1 MSLHTRIDVHQHF
14 VPQGYRDE
22 VHTCVGDNPDGA
34 GALPVWSVD
43 AALQLMAEQGIVSSL
58 LSISTPGVHFGDDQR
73 AATLARHVNEAGA
86 RLVTDHPGRFGLFA
100 SLPVPAIDL
109 ALAEIRYAFDEL
121 HVDGVSLLT
130 HTHGVYL
137 GDAVLDPVFDELDR
151 RGATVFIHPTSP
163 ACHQQT
169 SFGYPRAMIEFI
181 FDTTRAVSH
190 LILSGTLQ
198 RCPNLKIIV
207 PHCGGAL
214 PSVAARLAFVSRLIP
229 ASAAR
234 QIDTAAELRRLY
246 YDVAGFVTEGTL
258 GGLLDI
264 VAPGQLL
271 YGSDWPFTPTP
282 LIGDLAGK
290 LDALPQLDPAA
301 KEAMWSGNARRL
313 FPRLGRRSGPG
324 L

>member
-1 MSLHTRIDVHQHF
+1 MPPHARIDVHQHF
-14 VPQGYRDE
+14 VPARYREE
-22 VHTCVGDNPDGA
+22 VHTCMGQNPDGA
-34 GALPVWSVD
+34 GALPVWSVE
-43 AALQLMAEQGIVSSL
+43 AALKLMSDQGIQSSL

-73 AATLARHVNEAGA
+73 AAGLARHVNEEGA
-86 RLVTDHPGRFGLFA
+86 RLVSDHPGRFGLFA

-109 ALAEIRYAFDEL
+109 ALAEIRHAFEEL
-121 HVDGVSLLT
+121 GADGVSLLT
-130 HTHGVYL
+130 HTQGVYL
-137 GDAVLDPVFDELDR
+137 GDVTLNPIFDELDR
-151 RGATVFIHPTSP
+151 RGATIFIHPTSP

-198 RCPNLKIIV
+198 RCPNLKVIV

-214 PSVAARLAFVSRLIP
+214 PSVGARLAFVSRMIP

-234 QIDTAAELRRLY
+234 QIDTAMHLRKLY

-282 LIGDLAGK
+282 VVVELAGK
-290 LDALPQLDPAA
+290 LDALSPLDAA
-301 KEAMWSGNARRL
+301 GKEAMWSGNAYRL
-313 FPRLGRRSGPG
+313 FPRLGTTD
-324 L
+324 

>member
-1 MSLHTRIDVHQHF
+1 MPPHARIDVHQHF
-14 VPQGYRDE
+14 VPARYREE
-22 VHTCVGDNPDGA
+22 VHRCVGENPDGA
-34 GALPVWSVD
+34 GTLPLWSVE
-43 AALQLMAEQGIVSSL
+43 AALQLMSDQGIQSSL

-73 AATLARHVNEAGA
+73 AAVLARHVNEEGA
-86 RLVTDHPGRFGLFA
+86 RLVSDHPGRFGLFA
-100 SLPVPAIDL
+100 SLPIPAIDL
-109 ALAEIRYAFDEL
+109 SLAEMRYAFDEL
-121 HVDGVSLLT
+121 GADGVALLT
-130 HTHGVYL
+130 NAQGVYL
-137 GDAVLDPVFDELDR
+137 GDAILDPVFNELDR
-151 RGATVFIHPTSP
+151 RGATIFIHPTSP

-198 RCPNLKIIV
+198 RCPNLKVIV

-214 PSVAARLAFVSRLIP
+214 PSVATRVAFVSRMIP

-234 QIDTAAELRRLY
+234 QIDTAAHLRKLY

-282 LIGDLAGK
+282 VVADLAGK
-290 LDALPQLDPAA
+290 LDVLSQLDAA
-301 KEAMWSGNARRL
+301 EKEAMWSGNARRL
-313 FPRLGRRSGPG
+313 FPRLAACRT
-324 L
+324 